1 MGDTEQGDGGLD
13 EGRGVD
19 SSGAG
24 LGGGGPGARSSLE
37 SQMGDQE
44 GGAWALGVFFTEM
57 QKSPEEEHTR
67 KLSIGNDTSF
77 GHKATSKQA
86 PFNAAL

>member
-1 MGDTEQGDGGLD
+1 MEAL
-13 EGRGVD
+13 
-19 SSGAG
+19 G
-24 LGGGGPGARSSLE
+24 LGPPWSLKWVIRKEVPGPWETL
-37 SQMGDQE
+37 
-44 GGAWALGVFFTEM
+44 TEM